1 LWLQV
6 RIAAAVLVPP
16 VAKVLGGDAAR
27 QDLLPELSE
36 LLVDEEVQVRTAEHA
51 THLQWIYM

>member
-1 LWLQV
+1 MWLQV

-36 LLVDEEVQVRTAEHA
+36 LLVDEEVQVRTAGDA
-51 THLQWIYM
+51 TRL